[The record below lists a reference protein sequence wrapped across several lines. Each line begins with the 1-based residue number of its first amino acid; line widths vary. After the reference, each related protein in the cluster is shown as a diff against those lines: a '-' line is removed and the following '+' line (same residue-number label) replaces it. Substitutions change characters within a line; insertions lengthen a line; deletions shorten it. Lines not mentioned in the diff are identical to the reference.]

1 METIKKGVFKMAKRE
16 LNLNKEE
23 TKVEEAE
30 VVEEAKTP
38 KKKAEP
44 TFGVVVNCSKLRIR
58 KTPSL
63 KGDVI
68 GELEKGTKVEILDD
82 KSAKFYKIND
92 GYCMKD
98 FIEIQ
103 PSK

>member
-1 METIKKGVFKMAKRE
+1 MAKRE

-23 TKVEEAE
+23 TKVETPE
-30 VVEEAKTP
+30 VVEE
-38 KKKAEP
+38 KKP
-44 TFGVVVNCSKLRIR
+44 VFGTVVKCSKLRIR

-63 KGDVI
+63 KGEVL
-68 GELEKGTKVEILDD
+68 GELEKGTKVIILDD
-82 KSAKFYKIND
+82 KSAKFYKIEG

-103 PSK
+103 

>member
-1 METIKKGVFKMAKRE
+1 MAKRE

-23 TKVEEAE
+23 TKAEAVTTTEETVAP
-30 VVEEAKTP
+30 EE
-38 KKKAEP
+38 KKNP
-44 TFGVVVNCSKLRIR
+44 IIGVVTKCSKLRIR

-63 KGDVI
+63 KADVL
-68 GELEKGTKVEILDD
+68 GELDKGTKVVILDD
-82 KSAKFYKIND
+82 KSAKFYKIEG

-103 PSK
+103 

>member
-1 METIKKGVFKMAKRE
+1 MAKRE

-23 TKVEEAE
+23 TKAEATE
-30 VVEEAKTP
+30 VVEETVP
-38 KKKAEP
+38 EKKGP
-44 TFGVVVNCSKLRIR
+44 VFGVVVNCSKLRIR

-63 KGDVI
+63 KGDVL
-68 GELEKGTKVEILDD
+68 GELTKGTKVEILDD
-82 KSAKFYKIND
+82 KSAKFYKIEG

-103 PSK
+103 

>member
-1 METIKKGVFKMAKRE
+1 MAKRE

-23 TKVEEAE
+23 TKVEEVE
-30 VVEEAKTP
+30 VVEET
-38 KKKAEP
+38 AEP

>member
-1 METIKKGVFKMAKRE
+1 MAKRE

-23 TKVEEAE
+23 TKVDDVVKEVATPEE
-30 VVEEAKTP
+30 KTNP
-38 KKKAEP
+38 IV
-44 TFGVVVNCSKLRIR
+44 GVVVKCSKLRIR

-63 KGDVI
+63 KADVL
-68 GELEKGTKVEILDD
+68 GELDKGTKVVILDD
-82 KSAKFYKIND
+82 KSAKFYKIEG

-103 PSK
+103 

>member
-1 METIKKGVFKMAKRE
+1 MAKRE

-23 TKVEEAE
+23 TKVEATET
-30 VVEEAKTP
+30 VEEATP
-38 KKKAEP
+38 V
-44 TFGVVVNCSKLRIR
+44 FGTVVNCSKLRIR

-63 KGDVI
+63 KADVL
-68 GELEKGTKVEILDD
+68 GELDKGTKVEILDD
-82 KSAKFYKIND
+82 KSAKFYKIEG

-103 PSK
+103 G

>member
-1 METIKKGVFKMAKRE
+1 MAKRE

-23 TKVEEAE
+23 TKTEATVATEDAAAPE
-30 VVEEAKTP
+30 V
-38 KKKAEP
+38 KKEP
-44 TFGVVVNCSKLRIR
+44 VFGVVIKCSKLRVR

-63 KGDVI
+63 KGDVLT
-68 GELEKGTKVEILDD
+68 ELDKGTKVVILDD
-82 KSAKFYKIND
+82 KSPKFYKIEG

-103 PSK
+103 S